1 MSFFRQSWKK
11 KNGHRI
17 LLKKKKQP
25 SSWEKKSRYIP
36 WGSVNRAD
44 CLNKK
49 NSVKLPG
56 SPLTWRRR
64 RCTCSVASTFI
75 RHSFLIYNRTLR
87 DSKVK
92 KKKWERNGHGEKTRK
107 WKKKEKE
114 GKGERER
121 DEEEEEEETQWWT
134 WIFFS
139 FPVLRS
145 TTRETYSNIF
155 KYKFGGNICIAILG
169 WIRFFFWLRAF
180 TDRLF
185 FFR

>member
-92 KKKWERNGHGEKTRK
+92 KKVGKKWSWRENEKM
-107 WKKKEKE
+107 KEKRKRR
-114 GKGERER
+114 KGRERER
-121 DEEEEEEETQWWT
+121 RRRRRRRNPMMNLNFL
-134 WIFFS
+134 FFS
-139 FPVLRS
+139 GTKVNN
-145 TTRETYSNIF
+145 TRNIF
-155 KYKFGGNICIAILG
+155 EYIQI
-169 WIRFFFWLRAF
+169 
-180 TDRLF
+180 
-185 FFR
+185 